1 VPDACLVAVV
11 GAERDLQ
18 KIMSSMKERLEADL
32 RDALETQEQLAQR
45 LAQKPD
51 VGLGGDS
58 TGTVAWEMVLA
69 RKERLAAEI
78 EELKVAIER
87 IEQGV
92 YGQCDQCG
100 ARIDPERLEALPTTT
115 LCANCA

>member
-1 VPDACLVAVV
+1 
-11 GAERDLQ
+11 
-18 KIMSSMKERLEADL
+18 MSSVKERLETDL
-32 RDALETQEQLAQR
+32 RDALETQEQLEQR

-58 TGTVAWEMVLA
+58 TGTVSWEMALA
-69 RKERLAAEI
+69 RKERVAAEI
-78 EELKVAIER
+78 EELKTAIDR
-87 IEQGV
+87 VEQGI
-92 YGQCDQCG
+92 YGQCARCG